1 VVVALDADTQFPAQT
16 IRALARRFI
25 DPQIGA
31 VAGNAKVGNRI
42 NIVTRW
48 QALEYI
54 TSQNMDRRAFASLN
68 CITVVPGAV
77 GAWRRD
83 LIEQVGGFSAETLAE
98 DQDLTLQIRKLGYH
112 IGYDETAIGWTE
124 APQ

>member
-1 VVVALDADTQFPAQT
+1 TLAHEPRVRLFTKENAGKAEALKYGLRRSTGEIVIALDGDTLVPPHALG
-16 IRALARRFI
+16 ALAERFY
-25 DPQIGA
+25 DPRMGA

-54 TSQNMDRRAFASLN
+54 TSQNLDRRAFSSLN

-77 GAWRRD
+77 GAWRRS
-83 LIEQVGGFSAETLAE
+83 LLEQV
-98 DQDLTLQIRKLGYH
+98 D
-112 IGYDETAIGWTE
+112 
-124 APQ
+124 